1 MISADIEIILAVV
14 GLRRSTSHSLLR
26 LLNSPILRVLL
37 AASSLLGVV
46 PPPLELLRLARLDGG
61 LGIVVLSSAAF
72 V

>member
-26 LLNSPILRVLL
+26 LLNSPVLRVLL